1 MKETY
6 RIPEQN
12 LAKVTEAISKLNRK
26 AQKLNCPEITLT
38 ETGTFELVEIKN
50 DHGKGTGTFDKF
62 LEIIVEGET
71 PKYSGWTFIAVI
83 EPSTEGN
90 FLRTIPGESLPT
102 EWRIIDQHCDH
113 CNVKRYRKETYV
125 VRNEQ
130 GTLKQVGSTCIK
142 DFLGGNNPHVAARRA
157 EWLMTISDLIEEAQ
171 MPGSGGSY
179 YLQTEAWLTW
189 VAVAI
194 RNYGWLSKGKAW
206 EENQPERATARMAD
220 YLMASTRLQPEEHP
234 TDEDKAVAAEALK
247 WGRERYSASNGDK
260 IENLSD
266 YEWNLN
272 VAIAEEVL
280 SPRQMGIVASLIP
293 FWKRQIET
301 ELIAK
306 ETANSEWIGEPKQ
319 RLQFDNLK
327 VVFEQSYESE
337 WGITILYK
345 FVDEDGNE
353 LVWWASKFQEFEVGA
368 IVSGKATV
376 KKHDLYNDK
385 KQTYINRAKFAQIET
400 QEA

>member
-6 RIPEQN
+6 RVPEQN
-12 LAKVTEAISKLNRK
+12 LAKITEAISKLNRK
-26 AQKLNCPEITLT
+26 AQKLNCPEITLK
-38 ETGTFELVEIKN
+38 ETGEFELVEIKN
-50 DHGKGTGTFDKF
+50 DNGKPTGTFDKY
-62 LEIIVEGET
+62 LEVIVTGET

-102 EWRIIDQHCDH
+102 EYRIIDQHCDH

-125 VRNEQ
+125 VRNED
-130 GTLKQVGSTCIK
+130 GELKQVGSTCIK

-171 MPGSGGSY
+171 MPSGGGAY

-206 EENQPERATARMAD
+206 DEGTPQNATARVAD
-220 YLMASTRLQPEEHP
+220 YLLASDKLQPEERP
-234 TDEDKAVAAEALK
+234 TDEDKEVAAEALA
-247 WGRERYSASNGDK
+247 WGRERYSCNGDK

-272 VAIAEEVL
+272 VAISEDVL

-306 ETANSEWIGEPKQ
+306 ETVNSEWIGEPKQ

-337 WGITILYK
+337 WGITVLYK
-345 FVDEDGNE
+345 FIDTDGNE
-353 LVWWASKFQEFEVGA
+353 LVWWASKFQEFEAGA
-368 IVSGKATV
+368 VVSGKATV
-376 KKHDLYNDK
+376 KKHDTYNDK
-385 KQTYINRAKFAQIET
+385 KQTYINRAKFE
-400 QEA
+400 EMK